1 MALTEW
7 LNRIRRRWSH
17 FRLRSIKVFCF
28 HQVSEEYD
36 PLIMWHCD
44 WTQIEQFKKNILFLK
59 DQFVFISLQEAYERI
74 KRDSFRFRRFAVL
87 TADDGYHSVLN
98 ILPWLEE
105 QKIPVTLFI
114 NTRYLDKQS
123 WSAIN
128 EEQAK
133 RNNSQVDMLND
144 VCPNLYVS
152 QEELFKLD
160 SPLVSIGL
168 HGHEHIDACKQTNDG
183 FRKNVEDCKAILS
196 CHPRYVPFFAYT
208 WGHHTSYMDGV
219 IKELGLIPVLMN
231 GESNY
236 NNSDH
241 ISRICIDGLHMY

>member
-17 FRLRSIKVFCF
+17 FRLRSIRVFCF

-44 WTQIEQFKKNILFLK
+44 WTQIEQFKKNILLLK
-59 DQFVFISLQEAYERI
+59 EEFVFISLQEAYKRI

-105 QKIPVTLFI
+105 NQIPITLFI
-114 NTRYLDKQS
+114 NTKYLDKVS

-128 EEQAK
+128 EEQARRTK
-133 RNNSQVDMLND
+133 PDVDMEKE
-144 VCPNLYVS
+144 VCPDLFLS
-152 QEELFKLD
+152 KKELFSLK
-160 SPLVSIGL
+160 SPLVSLGL
-168 HGHEHIDACKQTNDG
+168 HGHEHLDATKQSEEE
-183 FRKNVEDCKAILS
+183 FRENVERCRELLS
-196 CHPRYVPFFAYT
+196 THPRYVPFFAYA
-208 WGHHTSYMDGV
+208 WGNHNSLTDKVLREMDLV
-219 IKELGLIPVLMN
+219 PVLAN
-231 GESNY
+231 GMKNY
-236 NNSDH
+236 NGTRS
-241 ISRICIDGLHMY
+241 ISRICIDGKTM